1 MGDFDK
7 AEKSLRPKE
16 KIIKTGRF
24 FSFSTPQSHSL
35 TKCSTQTRTKIKQG
49 EQHA

>member
-24 FSFSTPQSHSL
+24 FSSSTPHSL
-35 TKCSTQTRTKIKQG
+35 TKCSTQTQTKIKQG